1 MKIAVGGFQHE
12 TNTFAESRAD
22 IDDFQMA
29 DSWPKLLIDEEVVT
43 HTRGMNLPIA
53 GALSVE
59 TADLAYVPTIWCSAE
74 PSGFVTDDAFD
85 LFSQMIID
93 KLQQAEHLDGVYL
106 DLHGAMVTNSHQDG
120 EAELLRRIRLSV
132 GDELP
137 IAVSLDLHANLSP
150 ELIHYATLITIYR
163 TYPHLDMAETGERCM
178 LQLLNVIKGQP
189 IYSAFQQIPFLIPLH
204 SQYTGQTP
212 CKELYQ
218 KVAEMAE
225 AEGEWVDIALGFT
238 AADIYHCGPSVVAYA
253 QTQARAN
260 SLASTLSEFFKM
272 QRSLFETKL
281 LPPTQAIAEAKSNQE
296 SLPVVIADV
305 QDNPGAGGTSDT
317 TGLLHALIEQQATA
331 AVLGVM
337 CDSKVAANAHQQ
349 GLNTVFQA
357 ELGGQLALGFGEPVR
372 ARFKV
377 VSLSDGEIRYTGAMY
392 RGGVA
397 TLGPSCLLSIEQDGL
412 DIQVVVSSIRIQC
425 LDQALFKHFGID
437 LARTRIIGVKSTVH
451 HRADFEPI
459 ASRIL
464 NIAAPGAF
472 PCLLNID
479 DYQHLRS
486 GVHCLYPSVAKPLRD
501 KRQNILS

>member
-1 MKIAVGGFQHE
+1 VKKRNSIQIA
-12 TNTFAESRAD
+12 
-22 IDDFQMA
+22 
-29 DSWPKLLIDEEVVT
+29 
-43 HTRGMNLPIA
+43 IA
-53 GALSVE
+53 IIMRFSVSD
-59 TADLAYVPTIWCSAE
+59 TK
-74 PSGFVTDDAFD
+74 PSGT
-85 LFSQMIID
+85 
-93 KLQQAEHLDGVYL
+93 
-106 DLHGAMVTNSHQDG
+106 
-120 EAELLRRIRLSV
+120 R
-132 GDELP
+132 
-137 IAVSLDLHANLSP
+137 
-150 ELIHYATLITIYR
+150 
-163 TYPHLDMAETGERCM
+163 
-178 LQLLNVIKGQP
+178 
-189 IYSAFQQIPFLIPLH
+189 
-204 SQYTGQTP
+204 
-212 CKELYQ
+212 
-218 KVAEMAE
+218 
-225 AEGEWVDIALGFT
+225 
-238 AADIYHCGPSVVAYA
+238 
-253 QTQARAN
+253 
-260 SLASTLSEFFKM
+260 
-272 QRSLFETKL
+272 L

-464 NIAAPGAF
+464 NVAAPGAF

-486 GVHCLYPSVAKPLRD
+486 GVHCL
-501 KRQNILS
+501 